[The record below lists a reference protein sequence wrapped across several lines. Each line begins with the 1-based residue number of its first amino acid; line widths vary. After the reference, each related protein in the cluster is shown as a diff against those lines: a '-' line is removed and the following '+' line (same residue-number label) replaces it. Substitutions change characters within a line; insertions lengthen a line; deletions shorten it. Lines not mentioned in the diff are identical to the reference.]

1 VHWGQF
7 QIQGHFTAGANL
19 SARNEMI
26 RQQLMKDMLNSD
38 LTSIEH
44 AINTLVDVSWLANC

>member
-1 VHWGQF
+1 M
-7 QIQGHFTAGANL
+7 

-38 LTSIEH
+38 ITSIEH